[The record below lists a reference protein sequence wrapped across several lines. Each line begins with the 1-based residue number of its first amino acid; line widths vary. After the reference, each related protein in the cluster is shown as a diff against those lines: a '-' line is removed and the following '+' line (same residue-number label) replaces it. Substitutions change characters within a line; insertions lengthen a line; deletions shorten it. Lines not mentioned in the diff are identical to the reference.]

1 MSSTPPKQCL
11 VALDVE
17 GVLTPEIWIALAE
30 SLQIDSLKRTT
41 KDEPDYQLLMNGRLD
56 LLRKHNVG
64 IEEIRQVIST
74 LSPLDG
80 AKDFLDKLR
89 VHFPVILL
97 SDTFEDFIGP
107 LMGQLGN
114 PMILCHKLDIIEDGS
129 ILEFVPRV
137 PDQKKRAVLSFR
149 ELNYKV
155 IAAGDS
161 YNDLSMI
168 DVADLG
174 LLFRAPDN
182 VRLERPDLIAL
193 DTYDDLSNLIYET
206 ANGFRT
212 ELDR

>member
-64 IEEIRQVIST
+64 IGEIRQVIST

-107 LMGQLGN
+107 LMVQLGN
-114 PMILCHKLDIIEDGS
+114 PTILCHKLDITEDGC

-168 DVADLG
+168 DAADLG

-182 VRLERPDLIAL
+182 VRLERSDLLAL
-193 DTYDDLSNLIYET
+193 DAYDDLYNLIYET
-206 ANGFRT
+206 ANDLLT
-212 ELDR
+212 ELDS